1 MGLAIRVSPS
11 GKPRLSSIDPA
22 STGPFRGKEDP
33 KVEQRL
39 AEATAT
45 MVDLQQRLFGEAKR
59 GLLVVLQAMDTGGK
73 DGAIRR
79 VIGPLDSRC
88 CRVES
93 FKAPAGDERAHD
105 YLWRV
110 HQRVPKRGEIV
121 VFNRSHYEDILVPRV
136 IGGAPKHVWER
147 RYRHVVEWE
156 RMLAEEGTVVV
167 KVFLHISKDEQKKR
181 LEERLRDPHKRW
193 KFDQADLAMRAKW
206 DDFQDAYG
214 DVLAETSTKHAPW
227 WVVPADKKWFR
238 DVAVAELVAETL
250 VEMAPTYPK
259 PALDLSKVKVP

>member
-1 MGLAIRVSPS
+1 MSLARCISPA
-11 GKPRLSSIDPA
+11 GKPRLSALDP
-22 STGPFRGKEDP
+22 SETGPFDGKADP
-33 KVEQRL
+33 RVEERL
-39 AEATAT
+39 AAATAT
-45 MVDLQQRLFGEAKR
+45 MIELQQRLYGEGKR

-79 VIGPLDSRC
+79 VIGPLDSRG

-110 HQRVPKRGEIV
+110 HARAPKAGEIV

-136 IGGAPKHVWER
+136 MKLVDDEVWKR
-147 RYRHVVEWE
+147 RYRHIVDFE
-156 RMLAEEGTVVV
+156 RMLTDEGTKLV
-167 KVFLHISKDEQKKR
+167 KIFLHISKGEQKRR

-193 KFDQADLAMRAKW
+193 KFDEADLVMRAKW
-206 DDFQDAYG
+206 GAFQAAYE

-238 DVAVAELVAETL
+238 DVAVAELVAEALT
-250 VEMAPTYPK
+250 EMAPRYPE
-259 PALDLSKVKVP
+259 PALDLSNVTVD